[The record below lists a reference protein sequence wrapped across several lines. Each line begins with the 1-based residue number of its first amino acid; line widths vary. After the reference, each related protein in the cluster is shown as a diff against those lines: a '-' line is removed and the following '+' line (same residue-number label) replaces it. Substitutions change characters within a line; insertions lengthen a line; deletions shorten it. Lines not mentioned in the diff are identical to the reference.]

1 MSRFRIPLMSIGLGA
16 GVALLLNVG
25 LAGGSAA
32 TPFSGS
38 MWLATPNGLVG
49 IQQTVTLRA
58 STSVGEVATI
68 EFSNAVTGTNKGQAV
83 VDSHGFA
90 YLPWT
95 PNLPGSWGLTASV
108 GGMTIGSTNI
118 TVETMPTVTAL
129 LAPGAV
135 QAGQDITLTARVEAL
150 GGRITPSGL
159 VSIRNNSNNIVAQG
173 SVFPSIDAGVAVA
186 SLAWTPSRG
195 ETSLIAEYTPATSA
209 FSRSTS
215 RAQTPTVG
223 TQPAL
228 TLRLPQVSYVG
239 VADTY
244 EVLIAPDRRS
254 PEGGSAAFSVNMDG
268 FTFYV
273 MGGSKPVRDGVSA
286 TTWTPG
292 VPGVQTI
299 QVSYSTADSRFSG
312 TAAQSIN
319 VQPAPQPDTVTSDHL
334 GFAGNASF
342 AAETTIDPKMTSKS
356 GNPVIVSTNGP
367 CVMNAGALS
376 LLGAG
381 ICSVQ
386 ARSLGNGGSLA
397 GQSETFTLEILRA
410 DG

>member
-1 MSRFRIPLMSIGLGA
+1 MSRFRFPLTSVGF
-16 GVALLLNVG
+16 GVCVAVLLSVG
-25 LAGGSAA
+25 LVGGGAA
-32 TPFSGS
+32 APVSGS
-38 MWLATPNGLVG
+38 TWLATPNGLVG
-49 IQQTVTLRA
+49 IQQAVTVRA

-68 EFSNAVTGTNKGQAV
+68 EFSNALTATNAGQAV
-83 VDSHGFA
+83 VDSQGFA

-95 PNLPGSWGLTASV
+95 PDLPGSWDLTASID
-108 GGMTIGSTNI
+108 GMTIGSSNI
-118 TVETMPTVTAL
+118 TVQAMPTVTTL

-135 QAGQDITLTARVEAL
+135 QAGRNITLTARVEAL
-150 GGRITPSGL
+150 SGQITPSGL
-159 VSIRNNSNNIVAQG
+159 VTIRNNSNDVVAEG
-173 SVFPSIDAGVAVA
+173 SALPSADADVAVA

-195 ETSLIAEYTPATSA
+195 ETSLIADFVPATSA
-209 FSRSTS
+209 FSGSTS

-239 VADTY
+239 VEDTY

-254 PEGGSAAFSVNMDG
+254 PQGGSAAFSVNMDG

-286 TTWTPG
+286 TKWTPG

-299 QVSYSTADSRFSG
+299 QASYSSADSRSSG

-319 VQPAPQPDTVTSDHL
+319 VQPAPQPDTVTSASIVF
-334 GFAGNASF
+334 GRNAPFAPG
-342 AAETTIDPKMTSKS
+342 TTIDPQFTAES
-356 GNPVIVSTNGP
+356 GNPVILSTDGP
-367 CVMNAGALS
+367 CVMNAGELS
-376 LLGAG
+376 LLGMG

-397 GQSETFTLEILRA
+397 AHSEKFALEILRA
-410 DG
+410 EG

>member
-1 MSRFRIPLMSIGLGA
+1 MK
-16 GVALLLNVG
+16 V
-25 LAGGSAA
+25 
-32 TPFSGS
+32 
-38 MWLATPNGLVG
+38 
-49 IQQTVTLRA
+49 RA
-58 STSVGEVATI
+58 STDVGEVATI
-68 EFSNAVTGTNKGQAV
+68 EFSNALTGTNKGQAV
-83 VDSHGFA
+83 VDSQGFA

-95 PNLPGSWGLTASV
+95 PNLPGSWDLTARV

-135 QAGQDITLTARVEAL
+135 QAGQDITLTARVDAL

-159 VSIRNNSNNIVAQG
+159 VTIRNNSNDVVAQG

-186 SLAWTPSRG
+186 SLAWIPSRG

-223 TQPAL
+223 TQPSL
-228 TLRLPQVSYVG
+228 TLRLPQISYVG

-268 FTFYV
+268 FIFYV
-273 MGGSKPVRDGVSA
+273 TGGSKPVRAGVSA

-299 QVSYSTADSRFSG
+299 QVSYSSADSRFSG
-312 TAAQSIN
+312 KAAQPIN
-319 VQPAPQPDTVTSDHL
+319 VQPAPQPDTVTSASVVFRRNAP
-334 GFAGNASF
+334 FAPG
-342 AAETTIDPKMTSKS
+342 TTIVPQITAES
-356 GNPVIVSTNGP
+356 GNPVILSTDGP
-367 CVMNAGALS
+367 CVMSAGELS
-376 LLGAG
+376 LLDVG
-381 ICSVQ
+381 ICNVQ
-386 ARSLGNGGSLA
+386 ARSLGNGGSLVA
-397 GQSETFTLEILRA
+397 HSEKFALKILRA
-410 DG
+410 ER

>member
-1 MSRFRIPLMSIGLGA
+1 MSRFLFPLTSVGFA
-16 GVALLLNVG
+16 ACVAVLLSVG
-25 LAGGSAA
+25 LVGSGAA
-32 TPFSGS
+32 TPVSGS
-38 MWLATPNGLVG
+38 TWLATPNGLVG
-49 IQQTVTLRA
+49 IQQTVTVRA
-58 STSVGEVATI
+58 STTVGEVATI
-68 EFSNAVTGTNKGQAV
+68 EFSNAVTGTNAGQAI
-83 VDSHGFA
+83 VDSQGFA

-95 PNLPGSWGLTASV
+95 PDLPGSWDITASV
-108 GGMTIGSTNI
+108 GGMTISSSNI
-118 TVETMPTVTAL
+118 TVQAMPTVTTL

-135 QAGQDITLTARVEAL
+135 QAGQNITLTARVEAL
-150 GGRITPSGL
+150 SGQITPSGL
-159 VSIRNNSNNIVAQG
+159 VTIRNNSNDVVAEG
-173 SVFPSIDAGVAVA
+173 SVVPSVDAGVAVA

-195 ETSLIAEYTPATSA
+195 ETSLIADFVPATSA

-254 PEGGSAAFSVNMDG
+254 PEGGTAAFSVNMDG

-299 QVSYSTADSRFSG
+299 QVSYSSADSRFSG

-356 GNPVIVSTNGP
+356 GNPVLVSTNGP
-367 CVMNAGALS
+367 CVMNGGALS
-376 LLGAG
+376 MLSPG

-386 ARSLGNGGSLA
+386 ARSLGNGGSLS
-397 GQSETFTLEILRA
+397 GHSETFTLQIIRPV
-410 DG
+410 G

>member
-16 GVALLLNVG
+16 GMAVLLNMG

-38 MWLATPNGLVG
+38 TWLATPNGLVG

-58 STSVGEVATI
+58 STSVGEVAAI
-68 EFSNAVTGTNKGQAV
+68 EFSNAVTGTNAGQAV
-83 VDSHGFA
+83 VDSQGFA

-95 PNLPGSWGLTASV
+95 PDLPGSWGLTASV
-108 GGMTIGSTNI
+108 GGRNIGSTNI

-135 QAGQDITLTARVEAL
+135 QAGQDVTLTAQVETL
-150 GGRITPSGL
+150 GGGITPSGL
-159 VSIRNNSNNIVAQG
+159 VTLRNNSNDIVAQG
-173 SVFPSIDAGVAVA
+173 SLVPAGDAGIAVA

-209 FSRSTS
+209 FSGSTS

-239 VADTY
+239 VAGTY

-299 QVSYSTADSRFSG
+299 QVSYSSADSRFSG
-312 TAAQSIN
+312 TTAQSIN
-319 VQPAPQPDTVTSDHL
+319 VQQAPRPDAVTSGHV
-334 GFAGNASF
+334 GFGSNAPF
-342 AAETTIDPKMTSKS
+342 TTGTLIDPQITAQS
-356 GNPVIVSTNGP
+356 GNPVILSTDGP
-367 CVMNAGALS
+367 CVMDAGELS
-376 LLGAG
+376 LLDVG
-381 ICSVQ
+381 ICGVQ

-397 GQSETFTLEILRA
+397 AHSEKFALKILRE
-410 DG
+410 GR

>member
-1 MSRFRIPLMSIGLGA
+1 M
-16 GVALLLNVG
+16 
-25 LAGGSAA
+25 
-32 TPFSGS
+32 
-38 MWLATPNGLVG
+38 
-49 IQQTVTLRA
+49 
-58 STSVGEVATI
+58 
-68 EFSNAVTGTNKGQAV
+68 TGTNAGQAI
-83 VDSHGFA
+83 VDSQGFA

-95 PNLPGSWGLTASV
+95 PDLPGSWDITASV
-108 GGMTIGSTNI
+108 GGMTIGSSNI
-118 TVETMPTVTAL
+118 TVQAMPTITTL

-135 QAGQDITLTARVEAL
+135 QAGQSITLTARVEAL
-150 GGRITPSGL
+150 SGQITPSGL
-159 VSIRNNSNNIVAQG
+159 VTIRNNSNDVVAEG
-173 SVFPSIDAGVAVA
+173 SVVPSVDAGVAVA

-195 ETSLIAEYTPATSA
+195 ETSLIAEFVPATSA
-209 FSRSTS
+209 FSGSTS

-239 VADTY
+239 VEDTY

-286 TTWTPG
+286 TTWTPD

-299 QVSYSTADSRFSG
+299 QASYSSADSRSSG

-319 VQPAPQPDTVTSDHL
+319 VQPAPQPDTVTSASIVF
-334 GFAGNASF
+334 GRNAPFAPG
-342 AAETTIDPKMTSKS
+342 TTIDPQFTAES
-356 GNPVIVSTNGP
+356 GNPVILSTDGP
-367 CVMNAGALS
+367 CVMNAGELS
-376 LLGAG
+376 LLGMG

-397 GQSETFTLEILRA
+397 AHSEQFALEILRA
-410 DG
+410 AG